1 MPLSETETAALG
13 PGKIAGPS
21 NAKLAPDATL
31 MGWHLNSSRPL
42 ILTSGAP
49 LRRMPTPVSK
59 ERRRGGEAVALGV
72 DGIALLQR
80 VAFGEE
86 HEAGLAKASQHY

>member
-1 MPLSETETAALG
+1 M
-13 PGKIAGPS
+13 
-21 NAKLAPDATL
+21 
-31 MGWHLNSSRPL
+31 
-42 ILTSGAP
+42 
-49 LRRMPTPVSK
+49 RRMPTPVSK